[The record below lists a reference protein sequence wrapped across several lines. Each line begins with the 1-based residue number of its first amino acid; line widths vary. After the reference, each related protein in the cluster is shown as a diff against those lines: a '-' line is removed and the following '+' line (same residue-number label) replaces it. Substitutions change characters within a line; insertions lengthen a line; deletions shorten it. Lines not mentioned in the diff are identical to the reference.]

1 MDWASLYNYTPS
13 YLTMAKSK
21 VPLVLRA
28 SFTSTAAE
36 QAAGEQLAIDLS
48 AYVDALAGKVLK
60 IRNVWFGMDYS
71 DSQAIPTTLYEADA
85 PVGTVQLTTGTQT
98 SIKAMSDD
106 RVIAMQQY
114 YFQAA
119 DAAGDTSPPQ
129 WFSVLP
135 VPDMGFYVAA
145 DALTFMQETSGDA
158 FDEDTRFL
166 CVIEAERVKLTASDV
181 NFLLVNQTLTG

>member
-1 MDWASLYNYTPS
+1 
-13 YLTMAKSK
+13 MAKKSK

-28 SFTSTAAE
+28 SFTSTTAE

-48 AYVDALAGKVLK
+48 AYVDALSGKVLRM
-60 IRNVWFGMDYS
+60 RNVWFGIDDGS
-71 DSQAIPTTLYEADA
+71 GLAVGTADYEADA
-85 PVGTVQLTTGTQT
+85 PSGCLQLCTGTQT

-106 RVIAMQQY
+106 RVIAMSQFY
-114 YFQAA
+114 YQAVDINGA
-119 DAAGDTSPPQ
+119 SSPPQ

-145 DALTFMQETSGDA
+145 DALTFQLSIQNQS
-158 FDEDTRFL
+158 FDSDTRYL
-166 CVIEAERVKLTASDV
+166 CVMEAERVKLTAADV